1 MGTFDKAKQLYD
13 LQKKAKAM
21 QRDLKETE
29 IEVKSNDSLV
39 TIVFTGEQKL
49 IELSI
54 DESLL
59 SSDKKKELETKLMRT
74 FTEGMQRA
82 QAIAADKTKD
92 MMKDMNINLP
102 GM

>member
-13 LQKKAKAM
+13 LQKKAKAI
-21 QRDLKETE
+21 QKELKETE
-29 IEVKSNDSLV
+29 IEVKSNDGLV
-39 TIVFTGEQKL
+39 MLVFTGEQKL
-49 IELSI
+49 SELSI

-59 SSDKKKELETKLMRT
+59 SPDQKKNLETKLIRT
-74 FTEGMQRA
+74 FSEGMQRA
-82 QAIAADKTKD
+82 QAIAADRTKD

>member
-1 MGTFDKAKQLYD
+1 MGTFDQAKKLYEM
-13 LQKKAKAM
+13 QKKAKAV
-21 QRDLKETE
+21 QKELKETE
-29 IEVKSNDSLV
+29 IEVKSNDGLLML
-39 TIVFTGEQKL
+39 VFTGEQKL
-49 IELSI
+49 TEISI

-59 SSDKKKELETKLMRT
+59 SPEKKKDLETKLQRT

-92 MMKDMNINLP
+92 MMKEMDINLP